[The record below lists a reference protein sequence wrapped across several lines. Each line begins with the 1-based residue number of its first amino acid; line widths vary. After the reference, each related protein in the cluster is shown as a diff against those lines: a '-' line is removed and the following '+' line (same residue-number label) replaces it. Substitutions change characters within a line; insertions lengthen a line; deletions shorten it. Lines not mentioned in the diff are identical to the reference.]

1 MSPNAMKAFAAFLSW
16 AIMFTLIAIV
26 IGGIVL
32 IFEAAVTV
40 QIGFVSTGF
49 AEWFLGMFSLSIG
62 LGLLAIGMIVTMSFL
77 LATTIAILIKNGQ
90 QFILN
95 LITKIEE

>member
-1 MSPNAMKAFAAFLSW
+1 MSPNAMKAFATFLSW

-32 IFEAAVTV
+32 IFESAVTV
-40 QIGFVSTGF
+40 QVGFVTTGF

-62 LGLLAIGMIVTMSFL
+62 LGLLVIGMLVTMCFL

-90 QFILN
+90 EFILN
-95 LITKIEE
+95 IITQMEE